1 MNLAVFTSIAAAG
14 FVVAF
19 MHAIL
24 PTHWLPFVL
33 VGREQRWSA
42 GKTLGV
48 TALASLGHVAFT
60 VIIGAVVVAIGM
72 AAQPQ
77 LQQYFKWVVAAL
89 LVGLGL
95 FYLLRESHRHP
106 DKPRRYLSD
115 RAAIA
120 GLVLLLTLSPCEA
133 FIGVYSTAI
142 DHGWLGFALLSVVL
156 LTATGG
162 AMMLFTGL
170 TLAGAR
176 FVKLDAL
183 QAKES
188 IILGWALIAMAA
200 VVVIFET

>member
-1 MNLAVFTSIAAAG
+1 VNLAVFTSIAAAG

-48 TALASLGHVAFT
+48 TALAGLGHVAFT
-60 VIIGAVVVAIGM
+60 VVIGAVVVAVGLV
-72 AAQPQ
+72 AAPA
-77 LQQYFKWVVAAL
+77 LESWFKWVVAAV
-89 LVGLGL
+89 LVGLGV
-95 FYLLRESHRHP
+95 FYLTREAHQHP

-133 FIGVYSTAI
+133 FIGVYMTAI
-142 DHGWLGFALLSVVL
+142 KHGWVGFGLLSLVL
-156 LTATGG
+156 LAATGA

-170 TLAGAR
+170 MLAGTR

-183 QAKES
+183 QARES
-188 IILGWALIAMAA
+188 TILGWALIAMAVA
-200 VVVIFET
+200 VLIFET